1 MAKVKGAVL
10 SLREFRQQRG
20 LSQAAIAVLG
30 GLSQREVSLVER
42 GEVRPRP
49 QTIVRLARAFGVD
62 AQRMALICATPAPD
76 APTVEP
82 QPAGDLA

>member
-10 SLREFRQQRG
+10 SLREFRQERG

-49 QTIVRLARAFGVD
+49 ATIVRLARAFGID
-62 AQRMALICATPAPD
+62 AQRMALICATPTPD
-76 APTVEP
+76 APTAEL

>member
-1 MAKVKGAVL
+1 VAKVRGAVV

-30 GLSQREVSLVER
+30 GVSQREVSLVER

-49 QTIVRLARAFGVD
+49 ETIVKLAKAFGVG
-62 AQRMALICATPAPD
+62 AERMAAIVATPAAD
-76 APTVEP
+76 GSVREP
-82 QPAGDLA
+82 EFAGESS